1 MSVKPMAPFFKE
13 IKEPVQL
20 TMTGNYAVAGGVS
33 QTDPDVVCAFPITP
47 QTQSVEGLSDVVN
60 QGKLKAAF
68 VNVESELAACSFS
81 TAACAAGAR
90 TFTATASQGL
100 LLMAECLPMAPG
112 WRVPLTM
119 MISARAFNSPNL
131 SIWNSWE
138 FTLLSGFGWNCIVS
152 ENVQETYDA
161 SILATRISEDSL
173 FPTQFVHDG
182 FIISHSAQKF
192 MAIPDE
198 DVIKFTPKNKRHH
211 INPQKTGT
219 WGGIVTPDYFPEG
232 RLGLEFG
239 KEGVLDKMEHAFRE
253 FEKLTGRS
261 YHLIE
266 EYNLDCSS
274 KTVFLTMGSMSGNI
288 ITWMQRNPEY
298 GLIKI
303 RAWRPFPVQ
312 QLRKIIEEHH
322 IEKIIVLE
330 KNDDLSGVL
339 PPVANSV
346 ASALMGINVV
356 LRSFIVGLGGRDV
369 TKDEIEYAA
378 HKMKS
383 ITDNNGRLYDYLG
396 VRSTKDKMH
405 EVRF

>member
-1 MSVKPMAPFFKE
+1 MAPFFKE

-68 VNVESELAACSFS
+68 VNVESELAACAFS
-81 TAACAAGAR
+81 TAACAAGSR

-112 WRVPLTM
+112 WRLPLTM
-119 MISARAFNSPNL
+119 LISARAFNSPNL

-161 SILATRISEDSL
+161 SILAARISEDSL

-192 MAIPDE
+192 NAIPDE

-211 INPQKTGT
+211 INPQNTGT

-232 RLGLEFG
+232 RLSLEFG
-239 KEGVLDKMEHAFRE
+239 KEGVLDKMENAFKE

-261 YHLIE
+261 YHTIE
-266 EYNLDCSS
+266 TYNLDCSS

-288 ITWMQRNPEY
+288 ITWMQTNPNY
-298 GLIKI
+298 GLIKL
-303 RAWRPFPVQ
+303 RTWRPFPVQ
-312 QLRKIIEEHH
+312 QLRKLIEEHH

-346 ASALMGINVV
+346 ASALMGINVI

-378 HKMKS
+378 RKMEN
-383 ITDNNGRLYDYLG
+383 IHDNNGRLYDYLG
-396 VRSTKDKMH
+396 VRLSTNKMH